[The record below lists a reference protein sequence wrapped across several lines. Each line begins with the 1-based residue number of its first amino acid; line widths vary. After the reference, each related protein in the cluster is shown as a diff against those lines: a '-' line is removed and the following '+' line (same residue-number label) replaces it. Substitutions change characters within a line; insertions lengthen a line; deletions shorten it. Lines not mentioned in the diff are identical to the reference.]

1 MVLLERSDGLGG
13 EGLGR
18 TLESFLVISASADR
32 TVMRAHIPHLEALE
46 VVVVA
51 QIIGAGESYDLRG
64 QVVKTND
71 AFLLEELRGGMVD
84 C

>member
-1 MVLLERSDGLGG
+1 
-13 EGLGR
+13 
-18 TLESFLVISASADR
+18 
-32 TVMRAHIPHLEALE
+32 MRAHIPHLEALE